1 MIALPFSAVGRT
13 NFEAAGGAA
22 NSLLQSRRG
31 RPGRDRPEGRGML
44 GRRSVPSFRWFRFAA
59 HGRGVAMVLDPF
71 LVLAQLLIDPIQGPI
86 DGRAEFLRALG
97 GDEIVLVLRGN
108 KKFDVLVVT
117 GDVDDHLDHHESVKM
132 VLESHKLLTDL
143 LLMFIA
149 EVPVTRGDL
158 GLHENRS

>member
-13 NFEAAGGAA
+13 KFAGWEAA
-22 NSLLQSRRG
+22 NSLMQSRLG
-31 RPGRDRPEGRGML
+31 RPERNRPDGLGML

-97 GDEIVLVLRGN
+97 GNEIVLVLRGN
-108 KKFDVLVVT
+108 KNFDAFVVT
-117 GDVDDHLDHHESVKM
+117 GDVDDHLDHHESAEVS
-132 VLESHKLLTDL
+132 LEPDELLADL